1 MILLG
6 STLMASAILSNI
18 RQDLSKFELS
28 SLGVPL
34 LVLLI
39 LSMLILP
46 LPPFLLD
53 VLFTFNIMIGL
64 IIIMVAINSQK
75 PLDFSSFPSILLLAT
90 MLRLGLNV
98 ASTRMVLVNG
108 HEGPDAAGKVIE
120 AFGAFVIGGNY
131 LVGFIIFS
139 ILMIINFIVVT
150 KGAGRVSEVIA
161 RFTLDAMPGKQMA
174 IDADLNAGVI
184 DQETAKHRREEI
196 SQESDFF
203 GSMDGASKFVRGDAV
218 AGLLILLI
226 NIIGGL
232 AVGIGQ
238 HDLSFSEAGRIYVLL
253 TIGDG
258 LVAQIPSLLLS
269 LATAIIVTRVTT
281 SQTMT
286 DQAKTQLNNP
296 MAMFVASGIL
306 ILMGMVPGMPHFIFL
321 TLGFGAGGVGF
332 ILANQARVAVQ
343 QAALGDSTQVAE
355 EKSPSEELDWDDV
368 DQVDL
373 VGLDIGYGLIPLV
386 NTETGG
392 QLLPRVKGVR
402 KKLSAELGFL
412 VQPIRIRDNL
422 DLAPDVYHIVMNGV
436 VRGKGE
442 IKVGREMAIN
452 PGQALGTIEG
462 MPTKEPAFGL
472 DAVWIEPSQRDYART
487 LGYTV
492 VDAATAVATHLNTLL
507 RNNCAELL
515 SHDETQQLLDKVA
528 ARSPKLVE
536 DLVPGKLPLATIT
549 KVLQNIL
556 DESVSVRDMRTIIE
570 VLSTESG
577 NTQDPDDLTAAVRPR
592 LGRMIVQGL
601 IDVNTSLPV
610 ITLNPSLEQMLH
622 NILQQSSKGQGL
634 VIEPNLAEGLFN
646 ALAENTQKVENQGH
660 PAVLV
665 VSPGIRPWLAK
676 IIRHRLP
683 DLTVLSY
690 SEIPDDQAVKVV
702 ATVDVENNN

>member
-1 MILLG
+1 
-6 STLMASAILSNI
+6 MASAILSNI

-203 GSMDGASKFVRGDAV
+203 GSMDGASKFVRGDAI

-332 ILANQARVAVQ
+332 MLANQARVAVQ

>member
-203 GSMDGASKFVRGDAV
+203 GSMDGASKFVRGDAI

-332 ILANQARVAVQ
+332 MLANQARVAVQ

>member
-1 MILLG
+1 
-6 STLMASAILSNI
+6 MANAILSNI
-18 RQDLSKFELS
+18 RQDMSKIELS
-28 SLGVPL
+28 GLGIPF

-53 VLFTFNIMIGL
+53 FLFTFNILLGVV
-64 IIIMVAINSQK
+64 IIMIAINSTK
-75 PLDFSSFPSILLLAT
+75 PLDFSSFPAILLLAT

-98 ASTRMVLVNG
+98 ASTRLVLVKG

-120 AFGAFVIGGNY
+120 AFGEFVIAGNY
-131 LVGFIIFS
+131 LVGFIIFT

-184 DQETAKHRREEI
+184 DQAMAKQRREEI

-203 GSMDGASKFVRGDAV
+203 GSMDGASKFVKGDAI

-226 NIIGGL
+226 NIVGGL
-232 AVGIGQ
+232 IVGLGQ
-238 HDLSFSEAGRIYVLL
+238 HDLSFADAGRIYVLL

-281 SQTMT
+281 SESMT
-286 DQAKTQLNNP
+286 EQAKTQLNNP
-296 MAMFVASGIL
+296 MALIVAGGIL
-306 ILMGMVPGMPHFIFL
+306 VMLGLVPGMPTWIFL
-321 TLGFGAGGVGF
+321 ALGLGAG
-332 ILANQARVAVQ
+332 
-343 QAALGDSTQVAE
+343 ALGLSMFKQAE
-355 EKSPSEELDWDDV
+355 LGELMDAAITDNEAATDPMEQELDWDDV

-373 VGLDIGYGLIPLV
+373 VALDIGYGLIPLV
-386 NTETGG
+386 NPETGG

-422 DLAPDVYHIVMNGV
+422 DLAPDVYQIVMNGV

-442 IKVGREMAIN
+442 IMVGKEMAIN
-452 PGQALGTIEG
+452 PGQVHGTLEG
-462 MPTKEPAFGL
+462 TPTKEPAFGL
-472 DAVWIEPSQRDYART
+472 DAIWIEPSQRDYART

-492 VDAATAVATHLNTLL
+492 VDPATAIATHLNTLL
-507 RNNCAELL
+507 RNSASELL

-528 ARSPKLVE
+528 DRSPKLVE

-556 DESVSVRDMRTIIE
+556 DEGVSVRDMRTIIE
-570 VLSTESG
+570 VLSTESS
-577 NTQDPDDLTAAVRPR
+577 NTQDADELTAAVRPR

-601 IDVNTSLPV
+601 VDINDSLPV

-622 NILQQSSKGQGL
+622 NILQQSSSTQGL
-634 VIEPNLAEGLFN
+634 VIEPTLAEGLFK
-646 ALAENTQKVENQGH
+646 ALAENTEEVENQGH

-676 IIRHRLP
+676 IIRHRLS

-702 ATVDVENNN
+702 ATVDVDVTN